1 MTTISN
7 VKLTFEDKKKKNVEI
22 IEVHNVGC
30 STGMHSLAS
39 RMAGANKGQVTY
51 LALGTGANT
60 GGDAP
65 DISDTTLVTELIR
78 KQISVRSSSGDTAY
92 FRVFFNTSEA
102 NNTLTEIGLFG
113 DDATVTADSGTL
125 FARAVIDKTKTDSET
140 LTIDW
145 ELSIEAPT

>member
-22 IEVHNVGC
+22 VKVHNVGC
-30 STGMHSLAS
+30 SAGMNSLAS
-39 RMAGANKGQVTY
+39 RMVGAEKGQVTY
-51 LALGTGANT
+51 LAVGTGAST

-65 DISDTTLVTELIR
+65 DVSDTELVTELIR
-78 KQISVRSSSGDTAY
+78 KQISVRSSSGDTAS

-102 NNTLTEIGLFG
+102 NDTLTEIGLFG

-125 FARAVIDKTKTDSET
+125 FARAAISKTKTDSET